1 MRSSRRGN
9 YAYATARA
17 RSAASG
23 TLFCTLLVCNVVV
36 GSSNVKAVDFSVY
49 GSDLLFNPIEFIE
62 NLFQENKSIV
72 DECLLN
78 GKEVALELNNL
89 KDNKSEFRKS
99 LRNVLDEYYSTPK
112 SGKSVALM
120 EPGDES

>member
-1 MRSSRRGN
+1 MGTSRKFL
-9 YAYATARA
+9 
-17 RSAASG
+17 G
-23 TLFCTLLVCNVVV
+23 TLKCLFLCTLLVCNVVV

-49 GSDLLFNPIEFIE
+49 GSNLLFNPIEFIE
-62 NLFQENKSIV
+62 NLFQEKKSIIE
-72 DECLLN
+72 ECLLN
-78 GKEVALELNNL
+78 GKKAALELNDL